1 MAVYSN
7 GRYLSP
13 YQVIYLDDT
22 PLMQDQKLEI
32 AYDTSIGL
40 KVCELSF
47 YNVKENKR
55 QIKRPKGKNREDYI
69 NRLEKFITKA
79 KNGEFSLEKPIK
91 KIGTKANMS
100 FVYGENIEKKDKIIQ
115 TAVDFNG
122 TRKIVKEICLV

>member
-1 MAVYSN
+1 M
-7 GRYLSP
+7 
-13 YQVIYLDDT
+13 
-22 PLMQDQKLEI
+22 
-32 AYDTSIGL
+32 
-40 KVCELSF
+40 SF
-47 YNVKENKR
+47 YNVKEKKR

>member
-22 PLMQDQKLEI
+22 PFMQDQKLEI

-47 YNVKENKR
+47 YNVKENER

-69 NRLEKFITKA
+69 QRLEKFITKA
-79 KNGEFSLEKPIK
+79 KNGEFTLDKPIK
-91 KIGTKANMS
+91 TVGNKSNMN
-100 FVYGENIEKKDKIIQ
+100 FVYGENIERKDRISQ
-115 TAVDFNG
+115 FAVDFNG
-122 TRKIVKEICLV
+122 TRRLVKEICLV